1 MNLENYL
8 FTDREAQRVIALES
22 YNILDSLTEKDYD
35 DITLMASIIC
45 DVPIALVSFVDK
57 DRQWFK
63 SNLGLNTK
71 STPRIDSFCSH
82 AIEAIDEPFII
93 TDSRNDS
100 RFKENPLVLGDP
112 NIVFYAGI
120 PIVTEDGLGLGTV
133 CIIDNKPRELTE
145 KQLAALKMLSNQAM
159 NLLQLRK
166 VNSDLQQARLALEI
180 QNQKLEVY
188 NKDLELLID
197 KNLSDRTREIAEQN
211 ITLATMNKEL
221 EAFNYISSHD
231 LQEPLRKIQF
241 FSSIII
247 DKELH
252 LLSDKGKNYLLRI
265 GKSADRMSMLIKDL
279 LAYSRTTTTEK
290 TFEKVPL
297 NKLIEDI
304 KYDLQEEIVEKGAVI
319 VLKNTIEVKMITF
332 QFRQLLHNI
341 LSNSLKFSNPA
352 TAPHIIFECVLDSAI
367 SFRKPIL
374 DQSKSYYYLKI
385 TDNGIGFDNKYK
397 DKIFEL
403 FQRLGAQE
411 MQMGTGIGLAI
422 VKKIVENHNGFI
434 EAESSENIG
443 TTLHIYIPEIA

>member
-1 MNLENYL
+1 MNLENNL
-8 FTDREAQRVIALES
+8 FTDREAQRVKALES

-352 TAPHIIFECVLDSAI
+352 TAPHIIF
-367 SFRKPIL
+367 
-374 DQSKSYYYLKI
+374 
-385 TDNGIGFDNKYK
+385 
-397 DKIFEL
+397 
-403 FQRLGAQE
+403 
-411 MQMGTGIGLAI
+411 
-422 VKKIVENHNGFI
+422 
-434 EAESSENIG
+434 
-443 TTLHIYIPEIA
+443 

>member
-1 MNLENYL
+1 MNLENNL
-8 FTDREAQRVIALES
+8 FTDTEEKRIKALQS
-22 YNILDSLTEKDYD
+22 YNILDSLTEQDYD

-63 SNLGLNTK
+63 SNLGLETK
-71 STPRIDSFCSH
+71 STPRSDSFCSH
-82 AIEAIDEPFII
+82 AIEAINEPFII
-93 TDSRNDS
+93 TDSRTDE
-100 RFKENPLVLGDP
+100 RFKDNPLVVGDP

-133 CIIDNKPRELTE
+133 CIIDNKPRELTQ
-145 KQLAALKMLSNQAM
+145 KQLVALKMLSNQAM

-166 VNSDLQQARLALEI
+166 VNNDLNIAQLALEI
-180 QNQKLEVY
+180 QNKKLEVY
-188 NKDLELLID
+188 NKDLEVLID
-197 KNLSDRTREIAEQN
+197 KNLSDRVKEIAAQN

-252 LLSDKGKNYLLRI
+252 SLSDKGQNYLLRI

-290 TFEKVPL
+290 TFEKIL
-297 NKLIEDI
+297 LSKLIQDI
-304 KYDLQEEIVEKGAVI
+304 KYDLQEEIVEKNAI
-319 VLKNTIEVKMITF
+319 ITLENDLEIKTITF

-341 LSNSLKFSNPA
+341 LSNSLKFSSTSA
-352 TAPHIIFECVLDSAI
+352 APRIIFQCVLDNGNT
-367 SFRKPIL
+367 FRKPFL
-374 DQSKSYYYLKI
+374 DRSKSYYYLKI
-385 TDNGIGFDNKYK
+385 TDNGIGFDNQYK

-403 FQRLGAQE
+403 FQRLGSQE
-411 MQMGTGIGLAI
+411 LQMGTGIGLAI

-434 EAESSENIG
+434 EAESHENIG
-443 TTLHIYIPEIA
+443 TTLHIYIPEVA